1 MRHLGPGLFLDPPE
15 AGRSY
20 GEYCD
25 YWLAGLA
32 ESVDCLTV
40 SGGAWRA
47 ARTSIWVIRPGKRP
61 TLASIEKLRT
71 LGWKRAPNR
80 RGSEKPLLV
89 EDSRPAPL
97 DLSWLF
103 AAVNEGSNRSSSQQL
118 MKVVSALNSLLKA
131 RRFTDLNY
139 MLSKLQPE
147 RLSPELMLTF
157 ARLTF
162 PVRELLSNWYSFV
175 RKVKKELESREMDSK
190 RMLQGLI

>member
-1 MRHLGPGLFLDPPE
+1 VITGLLALLNLSIASPLVGERGVLPAHPYGSF
-15 AGRSY
+15 GRASARRLLPSKNCAPW
-20 GEYCD
+20 G
-25 YWLAGLA
+25 G
-32 ESVDCLTV
+32 SVL
-40 SGGAWRA
+40 
-47 ARTSIWVIRPGKRP
+47 
-61 TLASIEKLRT
+61 
-71 LGWKRAPNR
+71 